1 MARMIILN
9 IACIILMQLSIIRFV
24 ATNQLEEVCDVEGSG
39 IDDCSD
45 QCCDPSICEIR
56 YNPEKNPDKRCCT
69 EEERKQDPIP
79 SDCTPCTVCCD
90 EAERNLI
97 PLPEHCSKCPK
108 CQPAPPTTGAPPT
121 TEGEYEIEISSFIFI
136 YLISNIYCLCR
147 YLLIL

>member
-1 MARMIILN
+1 MIILN
-9 IACIILMQLSIIRFV
+9 IACFILMQLSIIRFV

-39 IDDCSD
+39 IDDCTD

-69 EEERKQDPIP
+69 KEERKQDPIP

-97 PLPEHCSKCPK
+97 PLPGHCSKCPK
-108 CQPAPPTTGAPPT
+108 CPPAPPTPVAPPT
-121 TEGEYEIEISSFIFI
+121 TEGKYEKSLRNRNFLLHFNSSSF
-136 YLISNIYCLCR
+136 NQH
-147 YLLIL
+147 LLII